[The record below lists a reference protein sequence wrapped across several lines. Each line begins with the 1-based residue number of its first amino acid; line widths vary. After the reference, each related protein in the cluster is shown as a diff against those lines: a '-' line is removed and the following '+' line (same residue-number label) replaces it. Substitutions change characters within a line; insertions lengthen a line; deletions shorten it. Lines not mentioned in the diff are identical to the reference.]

1 MAHHMTKEGAL
12 WLSVMIEL
20 GPHWCKVKLTG
31 IVLLVVLEIGG
42 YKAHYYYNTITHSE
56 TKVDGTIII
65 VLALLYLN

>member
-1 MAHHMTKEGAL
+1 MAQCYDRTWATLVQSKIDWH
-12 WLSVMIEL
+12 
-20 GPHWCKVKLTG
+20 CK
-31 IVLLVVLEIGG
+31 LLVVLKIGG